1 MSLPSVQ
8 IDRDAWSGEGELT
21 TTLVERLAAIEQV
34 QFVRVEDARASRAGT
49 GFNFVC
55 NEIYVAFRL
64 QRTLEMRKR
73 FGFLPLPA
81 IAHRP
86 SLTLDRLE
94 TMLAGMNDI
103 GAPDYGDTD
112 MLQYLRTE
120 RVIPAYQTRGPKVVE
135 MVRIYEVR

>member
-1 MSLPSVQ
+1 MPLPPVQ
-8 IDRDAWSGEGELT
+8 IDRERWSGEGELT
-21 TTLVERLAAIEQV
+21 ARLVERLAGIEQV
-34 QFVRVEDARASRAGT
+34 QFIRVEDAPASRAGT

-64 QRTLEMRKR
+64 QRTVETRKR
-73 FGFLPLPA
+73 FGVLPLPV
-81 IAHRP
+81 IGHRR

-94 TMLAGMNDI
+94 TLLAGMEDI
-103 GAPDYGDTD
+103 GVPDYVDTA
-112 MLQYLRTE
+112 MLQYLRAE